1 MGENALQ
8 FIQGAVADDQLSL
21 ALLTMPDLHRSAQ
34 ALGQALFQAGD
45 VRVALDRSR
54 RLARGMRPLPNQGF
68 GLTYGQP
75 MCDNMSRPFHL
86 PFCRQTEERTG
97 MAHFQVAMGKQG
109 LDLFR
114 QADQAQ
120 QVGNGRARLAD
131 RFRDLL
137 LGQLELLLQALQG
150 SGFLDRIESS
160 RWMFSI
166 SAMAMAASS
175 GTSRTSAGIFSS
187 PACWLARQR
196 RSPAMIS

>member
-1 MGENALQ
+1 MSG
-8 FIQGAVADDQLSL
+8 S
-21 ALLTMPDLHRSAQ
+21 LLTGP
-34 ALGQALFQAGD
+34 AGF
-45 VRVALDRSR
+45 
-54 RLARGMRPLPNQGF
+54 ARGMRPLPNQGF

-97 MAHFQVAMGKQG
+97 MAHLQVAMGKQG

-150 SGFLDRIESS
+150 SGFLDRVEVLALDVLDQ
-160 RWMFSI
+160 RHGDGRFVRHV
-166 SAMAMAASS
+166 AHQ
-175 GTSRTSAGIFSS
+175 RRDLSS